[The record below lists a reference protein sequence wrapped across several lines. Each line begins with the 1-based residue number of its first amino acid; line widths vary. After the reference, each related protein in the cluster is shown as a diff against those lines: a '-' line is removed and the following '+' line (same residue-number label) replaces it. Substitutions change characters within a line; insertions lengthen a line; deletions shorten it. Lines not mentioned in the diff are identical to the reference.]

1 MMAPSHGATTQDGH
15 GPTTPNG
22 HGPTTTGRL
31 ALSSL
36 VFGLNFLVQ
45 GLGGLWTGSLG
56 LVSDSLENLNDAVV
70 NLLALGSIRVANRRE
85 PCDRWNYGWHRIE
98 IFNTLLGVLL
108 LVVLAGAVLFE
119 AWNRFRHPHAIKLGW
134 AIGFSALGLLLNLA
148 ATFILVP
155 AKGTRQERDLNLR
168 SAYLHALGDSL
179 ANVAVMVG
187 MVVIRLT
194 GWHWVDPLLAVGIA
208 FVILRG
214 AFLLLRDAVGILM
227 HRAAFDQ
234 EEAKAELLRL
244 PGVLGVED
252 LRSWNV
258 CSHLTVCTAHIMVA
272 AERLA
277 ETEAHQE
284 QIERLLAERYDVRH
298 LTLHFETLAMAERHA
313 HRFVHEHEAEGHEHH
328 HD

>member
-1 MMAPSHGATTQDGH
+1 MAH
-15 GPTTPNG
+15 G

-36 VFGLNFLVQ
+36 IFAVNFFVQ

-85 PCDRWNYGWHRIE
+85 PCDQWSYGWHRIE

-108 LVVLAGAVLFE
+108 LLVLAGAVLVE
-119 AWNRFRHPHAIKLGW
+119 AWSRLRHPHPIRLGW

-148 ATFILVP
+148 ATYVLVP
-155 AKGTRQERDLNLR
+155 AAGTGQERDLNLR

-179 ANVAVMVG
+179 ANVAVMAG
-187 MVVIRLT
+187 MVVIHFT
-194 GWHWVDPLLAVGIA
+194 GWRWVDPLLAAGIA
-208 FVILRG
+208 ALILRG
-214 AFLLLRDAVGILM
+214 AFLLLRDALGILM

-234 EEAKAELLRL
+234 EEAKGELLRL
-244 PGVLGVED
+244 PGILGVED
-252 LRSWNV
+252 LRSWRV
-258 CSHLTVCTAHIMVA
+258 CSHLSVCTAHIIVD

-277 ETEAHQE
+277 DTEAHHQAIE
-284 QIERLLAERYDVRH
+284 QLLATRYGVRH
-298 LTLHFETLAMAERHA
+298 LTLHFETRAMADRHH
-313 HRFVHEHEAEGHEHH
+313 HRFLHQHDQEASEHH
-328 HD
+328 DCSGHH

>member
-1 MMAPSHGATTQDGH
+1 MAH
-15 GPTTPNG
+15 G

-36 VFGLNFLVQ
+36 IFAVNFFVQ

-85 PCDRWNYGWHRIE
+85 PCDRWSYGWHRIE

-108 LVVLAGAVLFE
+108 LLVLAGAVLVE
-119 AWNRFRHPHAIKLGW
+119 AWSRLRHPHPIRLGW

-148 ATFILVP
+148 ATYVLVP
-155 AKGTRQERDLNLR
+155 AAGTGQERDLNLR

-179 ANVAVMVG
+179 ANVAVMAG
-187 MVVIRLT
+187 MVVIHFT
-194 GWHWVDPLLAVGIA
+194 GWRWVDPLLAAGIA
-208 FVILRG
+208 GLILRG
-214 AFLLLRDAVGILM
+214 AFLLLRDALGILM

-234 EEAKAELLRL
+234 EEAKEELLRL
-244 PGVLGVED
+244 PGILGVED
-252 LRSWNV
+252 LRSWRV
-258 CSHLTVCTAHIMVA
+258 CSHLSVCTAHIIVD

-277 ETEAHQE
+277 DTEAHHQGIE
-284 QIERLLAERYDVRH
+284 QLLATRYGVRH
-298 LTLHFETLAMAERHA
+298 LTLHFETRAMADRHH
-313 HRFVHEHEAEGHEHH
+313 HRFLHQHDQEASEHH
-328 HD
+328 DCSGHH

>member
-1 MMAPSHGATTQDGH
+1 MMTHS
-15 GPTTPNG
+15 

-36 VFGLNFLVQ
+36 IFGLNFLVQ

-85 PCDRWNYGWHRIE
+85 PCDRWTYGWHRIE

-119 AWNRFRHPHAIKLGW
+119 AWARVKHPHAIKLGW
-134 AIGFSALGLLLNLA
+134 AIGFSGLGLLLNLA
-148 ATFILVP
+148 ATFVLVP
-155 AKGTRQERDLNLR
+155 TGAGQERDLNLR

-179 ANVAVMVG
+179 ANVAVMLG
-187 MVVIRLT
+187 MVVIRFT
-194 GWHWVDPLLAVGIA
+194 GWRWVDPLLAAGIA
-208 FVILRG
+208 AVILRG
-214 AFLLLRDAVGILM
+214 AFLLLQDAVGILM

-234 EEAKAELLRL
+234 EQAKVELLRL

-252 LRSWNV
+252 LRSWRV
-258 CSHLTVCTAHIMVA
+258 CSHLTVCTAHIIIE
-272 AERLA
+272 AELLT
-277 ETEAHQE
+277 ETEAHQHR
-284 QIERLLAERYDVRH
+284 IGHLLGERFGVRH
-298 LTLHFETLAMAERHA
+298 LTLHFETRAMADRHQ
-313 HRFVHEHEAEGHEHH
+313 HRFVHEHEVEGQEHH
-328 HD
+328 HN

>member
-1 MMAPSHGATTQDGH
+1 MAH
-15 GPTTPNG
+15 G

-36 VFGLNFLVQ
+36 IFAVNFFVQ

-85 PCDRWNYGWHRIE
+85 PCDRWSYGWHRIE

-108 LVVLAGAVLFE
+108 LLVLAGAVLVE
-119 AWNRFRHPHAIKLGW
+119 AWSRLRHPHPIRLGW

-148 ATFILVP
+148 ATYVLVP
-155 AKGTRQERDLNLR
+155 AAGTGQERDLNLR

-179 ANVAVMVG
+179 ANVAVMAG
-187 MVVIRLT
+187 MVVIHFT
-194 GWHWVDPLLAVGIA
+194 GWRWVDPLLAAGIA
-208 FVILRG
+208 GLILRG
-214 AFLLLRDAVGILM
+214 AFLLLRDALGILM

-234 EEAKAELLRL
+234 EEAKEELLLL
-244 PGVLGVED
+244 PGILGVED
-252 LRSWNV
+252 LRSWRV
-258 CSHLTVCTAHIMVA
+258 CSHLSVCTAHIIVD

-277 ETEAHQE
+277 DTEAHHQRIE
-284 QIERLLAERYDVRH
+284 QLLASRYGVRH
-298 LTLHFETLAMAERHA
+298 LTLHFETRAMADRHH
-313 HRFVHEHEAEGHEHH
+313 HRFLHQHDQESESHQDCSGHH
-328 HD
+328 

>member
-1 MMAPSHGATTQDGH
+1 MAH
-15 GPTTPNG
+15 G

-36 VFGLNFLVQ
+36 IFAVNFFVQ

-85 PCDRWNYGWHRIE
+85 PCDQWSYGWHRIE

-108 LVVLAGAVLFE
+108 LLVLAGAVLVE
-119 AWNRFRHPHAIKLGW
+119 AWSRLRHPHPIRLGW

-148 ATFILVP
+148 ATYVLVP
-155 AKGTRQERDLNLR
+155 AAGTGQERDLNLR

-179 ANVAVMVG
+179 ANVAVMAG
-187 MVVIRLT
+187 MVLIHFT
-194 GWHWVDPLLAVGIA
+194 GWRWVDPLLAAGIA
-208 FVILRG
+208 GLILRG
-214 AFLLLRDAVGILM
+214 AFLLLRDALGILM

-244 PGVLGVED
+244 PGILGVED
-252 LRSWNV
+252 LRSWRV
-258 CSHLTVCTAHIMVA
+258 CSHLSVCTAHIIVD

-277 ETEAHQE
+277 DTEAHHQAIE
-284 QIERLLAERYDVRH
+284 QLLATRYGVRH
-298 LTLHFETLAMAERHA
+298 LTLHFETRAMADRHH
-313 HRFVHEHEAEGHEHH
+313 HRFLHQHDQEASEHH
-328 HD
+328 DCSGHH

>member
-1 MMAPSHGATTQDGH
+1 MAHE
-15 GPTTPNG
+15 

-36 VFGLNFLVQ
+36 VFGVNFCVQ

-85 PCDRWNYGWHRIE
+85 PCDRWSYGWHRIE

-108 LVVLAGAVLFE
+108 LLVLAGAVLVE
-119 AWNRFRHPHAIKLGW
+119 AWSRLRHPQPIRLGW

-148 ATFILVP
+148 ATYVLVP
-155 AKGTRQERDLNLR
+155 AAGTGQERDLNLR

-179 ANVAVMVG
+179 ANVAVMAG
-187 MVVIRLT
+187 MVLIHFT
-194 GWHWVDPLLAVGIA
+194 GWRWVDPLLAAGIA
-208 FVILRG
+208 GLILRG
-214 AFLLLRDAVGILM
+214 AFLLLRDALGILM

-244 PGVLGVED
+244 PGILGVED
-252 LRSWNV
+252 LRSWRV
-258 CSHLTVCTAHIMVA
+258 CSHLSVCTAHIIVE

-277 ETEAHQE
+277 DTEAHHQRIE
-284 QIERLLAERYDVRH
+284 QLLATRYGVRH
-298 LTLHFETLAMAERHA
+298 LTLHFETPAMADQHH
-313 HRFVHEHEAEGHEHH
+313 HRFLHQHDQEAEGHHH
-328 HD
+328 CSGHD

>member
-1 MMAPSHGATTQDGH
+1 MAH
-15 GPTTPNG
+15 G

-36 VFGLNFLVQ
+36 IFAVNFFVQ

-85 PCDRWNYGWHRIE
+85 PCDQWSYGWHRIE

-108 LVVLAGAVLFE
+108 LLVLAGAVLVE
-119 AWNRFRHPHAIKLGW
+119 AWSRLRHPHPIRLGW

-148 ATFILVP
+148 ATYVLVP
-155 AKGTRQERDLNLR
+155 VAGTGQERDLNLR

-179 ANVAVMVG
+179 ANVAVMAG
-187 MVVIRLT
+187 MVVIHFT
-194 GWHWVDPLLAVGIA
+194 GWRWVDPLLAAGIA
-208 FVILRG
+208 ALILRG
-214 AFLLLRDAVGILM
+214 AFLLLRDALGILM

-234 EEAKAELLRL
+234 EEAKGELLRL
-244 PGVLGVED
+244 PGILGVED
-252 LRSWNV
+252 LRSWRV
-258 CSHLTVCTAHIMVA
+258 CSHLSVCTAHIIVD

-277 ETEAHQE
+277 DTEAHHQAIE
-284 QIERLLAERYDVRH
+284 QLLATRYGVRH
-298 LTLHFETLAMAERHA
+298 LTLHFETRAMADRHH
-313 HRFVHEHEAEGHEHH
+313 HRFLHQHDQEASEHH
-328 HD
+328 DCSGHH